1 MKNMAIGVIGEGKR
15 LSTLLEKYLEYIEEA
30 DEVKIELE
38 DNIVKISKLNESIET
53 K

>member
-1 MKNMAIGVIGEGKR
+1 MAIGVIGEGKR